1 MSFEQTFRVSY
12 RVIAITLIVALLFS
26 SLSAQTPA
34 PQSQKTSQQ
43 GAFRIKVETELV
55 LVNVVARDKQGRPVQ
70 DLKADDF
77 TLLEDGKT
85 QHITTFDSENLDTTP
100 INAAAGPSQQTV
112 ADQSSASSKPLLT
125 SKDVE
130 QELNNKRVIVLF
142 FDLTSLQPDELQR
155 SVDAAKKY
163 VQNKMTAADMIAIVS
178 LASSLRLDA
187 DFTND
192 RARLLRILNRFTHS
206 EGQGMDNGATGDTDM
221 VEETGDAYTAD
232 ESEYNQFNTDRKL
245 QALQSVCQVLARFN
259 QKKNIIYFS
268 GGMTQTGIENEAAL
282 RAAVNTAVSLIR
294 ILPARRRWSRSPA
307 IPGARPSWI
316 PTIWARYLIA
326 CRRILL
332 SITCSA
338 TRATILCATA
348 VIVTFRSKSIVRASI
363 WNSAKAITLP
373 RTTSISMLKTKSAN
387 SQTSL
392 APRCPALTLLCIWP
406 LPTSAWMKAASIFP
420 FRSWC
425 RVRRFRSPRA
435 ETKTKPHS
443 M

>member
-85 QHITTFDSENLDTTP
+85 QHITSFDSENLDTTP
-100 INAAAGPSQQTV
+100 INAAGPSQQTV
-112 ADQSSASSKPLLT
+112 ADQSSTSSKPLLT
-125 SKDVE
+125 SKGVE

-192 RARLLRILNRFTHS
+192 RARLLRVLNRFTHS
-206 EGQGMDNGATGDTDM
+206 EGQGMDSGPTGDTDM
-221 VEETGDAYTAD
+221 VEETGDAYTPD

-245 QALQSVCQVLARFN
+245 QALQSICQVLGKFN
-259 QKKNIIYFS
+259 QKKSIIYFS
-268 GGMTQTGIENEAAL
+268 SGMTQTGIENEAAL
-282 RAAVNTAVSLIR
+282 RAAVNTAVK
-294 ILPARRRWSRSPA
+294 ADVA
-307 IPGARPSWI
+307 IYTMDA
-316 PTIWARYLIA
+316 
-326 CRRILL
+326 
-332 SITCSA
+332 
-338 TRATILCATA
+338 
-348 VIVTFRSKSIVRASI
+348 
-363 WNSAKAITLP
+363 
-373 RTTSISMLKTKSAN
+373 
-387 SQTSL
+387 
-392 APRCPALTLLCIWP
+392 
-406 LPTSAWMKAASIFP
+406 
-420 FRSWC
+420 
-425 RVRRFRSPRA
+425 
-435 ETKTKPHS
+435 
-443 M
+443 